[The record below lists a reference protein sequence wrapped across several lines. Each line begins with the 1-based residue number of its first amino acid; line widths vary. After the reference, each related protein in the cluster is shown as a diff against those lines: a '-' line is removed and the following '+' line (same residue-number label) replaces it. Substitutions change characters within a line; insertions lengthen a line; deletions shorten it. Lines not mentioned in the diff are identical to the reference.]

1 MGVKKSKVRLKLESI
16 DLILLLRSQT
26 LKQIA
31 EAFGTNTT
39 MIHKLVSIQLEGTL
53 DNANKRIE
61 KVVEN
66 YEDDINNLTLGAWS
80 LSAERQSLRDFK
92 TI

>member
-31 EAFGTNTT
+31 DAFGTNTT